1 MKIAIFGG
9 TFDPV
14 HNAHMIIAQ
23 YAKEQY
29 DIDRLIFMPGG
40 NPPHKKNVT
49 DKKFRYEMTKL
60 AIGDN
65 FEISDFEVN
74 REEYSYSLFTLQAFK
89 KKYPQNDIYFIIGE
103 DSLDDIQKWYKP
115 EEILKL
121 CKLLVFPRKN
131 YEELCKKIKNTKAAL
146 GGEIF
151 AIDAPIF
158 GISSTQIRNRIK
170 EGKRIEYM
178 VPPKVAE
185 YIKENELYK

>member
-1 MKIAIFGG
+1 MKIAILGG

-29 DIDRLIFMPGG
+29 NIDRLIFMPGG

-49 DKKFRYEMTKL
+49 DKKFRYDMTKL
-60 AIGDN
+60 AVGDN

-74 REEYSYSLFTLQAFK
+74 REEYSYSLFTLLAFRE
-89 KKYPQNDIYFIIGE
+89 KYPHDDIYFIIGE

-131 YEELCKKIKNTKAAL
+131 EKLCKKIEDTKAAL

-151 AIDAPIF
+151 AIDAPVF
-158 GISSTQIRNRIK
+158 GISSTQIRQRIK
-170 EGKRIEYM
+170 EEKSIEYI

-185 YIKENELYK
+185 YIEENELYK

>member
-1 MKIAIFGG
+1 MRIGIFGG

-29 DIDRLIFMPGG
+29 NIDRLIFMPGG

-49 DKKFRYEMTKL
+49 DKKIRYEMTRR
-60 AIGDN
+60 AVGDN
-65 FEISDFEVN
+65 FEISDFEVD
-74 REEYSYSLFTLQAFK
+74 REEYSYSLLTLQAFK
-89 KKYPQNDIYFIIGE
+89 AKYPKDDIYFIVGE

-121 CKLLVFPRKN
+121 CTMLVFPRKN
-131 YEELCKKIKNTKAAL
+131 PGELCKKIEYTKDVI
-146 GGEIF
+146 GGKIF
-151 AIDAPIF
+151 AIDAPVF

-170 EGKRIEYM
+170 EGKSVEYM
-178 VPPKVAE
+178 LPPEVAE